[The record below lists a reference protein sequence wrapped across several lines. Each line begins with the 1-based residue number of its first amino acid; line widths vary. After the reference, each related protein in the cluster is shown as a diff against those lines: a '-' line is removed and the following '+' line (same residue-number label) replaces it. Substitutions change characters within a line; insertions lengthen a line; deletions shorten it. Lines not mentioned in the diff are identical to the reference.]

1 MNQHNKLPN
10 NGMKRKTLVT
20 CLLLAVTTVS
30 IVACNDGGTNTPSLK
45 FNSQTGLTGSVCD
58 SIPPWSATTSYANA
72 GTLVVRNG
80 KEYKNNWWT
89 QDNDPETNNGASGT
103 GQPWTLV
110 ADCGTAPPVSPTMT
124 PTPVPTVSPTMVPP
138 LPESS
143 GLPATI
149 AFKGTSTASGA
160 LYFHLN
166 LPVGTGN
173 VETVQ
178 LSNNFTDLIISN
190 YVSGAVLGN
199 MIRTTY
205 PKINFNRDYIYGTL
219 WGQLLQENINTGGYV
234 NNTDYINT
242 LTEQKSLLAAGQ
254 GGPYQINDYSKRL
267 ENNSGLGMINY
278 VAIQKGLGFTVA
290 AQDDNSQTNKP
301 GPLSLDHK
309 YFGPLA
315 AAYFHFNDINRLALN
330 NAETWGPQYK
340 YYANC
345 MNNIA
350 STKSSGDNAN
360 NMYDM
365 ILNAAYNAGTYSMII
380 GDYFRICAGM
390 YTTGVEAQ
398 QISSIGD
405 YSLND
410 TQYQSKIG
418 TKEAVGSTF
427 ILYPRQ
433 IRIYLDQIYH
443 KQNFTSQAFNGNVQ
457 IVLSASDIQ
466 NVFVNVMRDVA
477 YQHDNSYTYISTA
490 DATTA
495 FKSALTAVGATST
508 SSYNLASASEK
519 TKFFDLLDKAVAQI
533 STNLKFNFAQVT
545 QTTIGGGV
553 SPTPTPT
560 TQPSNKCPST
570 APLYP
575 DDLGGYAS
583 GTVVKASDGNYY
595 SCNAGVAT
603 WCNSPAQW
611 AYAPVG
617 GTASSSAWTRYTCQ

>member
-1 MNQHNKLPN
+1 MQRQKTSRN
-10 NGMKRKTLVT
+10 NPQRRKQLVT
-20 CLLLAVTTVS
+20 SLLLAATTVVV
-30 IVACNDGGTNTPSLK
+30 IACNDGGTNSPALK
-45 FNSQTGLTGSVCD
+45 FNAQTGLTGSVCD
-58 SIPPWSATTSYANA
+58 SIPQWAVTATYANA

-89 QDNDPETNNGASGT
+89 QGDDPEINNGGLGT
-103 GQPWTLV
+103 GKPWTLV
-110 ADCGTAPPVSPTMT
+110 TDCGVAPPVSPTMT
-124 PTPVPTVSPTMVPP
+124 PTPNPSISPTPQP
-138 LPESS
+138 TQTPESS

-149 AFKGTSTASGA
+149 AFKGTSTATGT

-166 LPVGTGN
+166 LPMGSGN
-173 VETVQ
+173 VETIN

-205 PKINFNRDYIYGTL
+205 PKINFNRDYIYGSL
-219 WGQLLQENINTGGYV
+219 WGQLLQENINTASYL
-234 NNTDYINT
+234 NNTDYINS

-267 ENNSGLGMINY
+267 ENSKGLGLINY

-315 AAYFHFNDINRLALN
+315 AAYFHFNDINRIALN

-340 YYANC
+340 YYTSC

-350 STKSSGDNAN
+350 ASKSAGDNTYN
-360 NMYDM
+360 IYDM
-365 ILNAAYNAGTYSMII
+365 ILNAAYNAGTYSTII
-380 GDYFRICAGM
+380 NDYFRICAGM
-390 YTTGVEAQ
+390 YGSGIESQ
-398 QISSIGD
+398 QITSIGN
-405 YSLND
+405 YSISD
-410 TQYQSKIG
+410 TQYQTAIG
-418 TKEAVGSTF
+418 TKEAAGSTF

-443 KQNFTSQAFNGNVQ
+443 KQTFPSAAFDGNAQ
-457 IVLSASDIQ
+457 IVLTTADIQ
-466 NVFVNVMRDVA
+466 NVFINVMRDVA
-477 YQHDNSYTYISTA
+477 YQHDNAYTYISTT
-490 DATTA
+490 DATNA
-495 FKSALTAVGATST
+495 FKSALTAVGANANT
-508 SSYNLASASEK
+508 SYNLAIAGDK

-533 STNLKFNFAQVT
+533 ATNLKFNFAAVT
-545 QTTIGGGV
+545 QTTIGGV
-553 SPTPTPT
+553 NPSPTSTPTPNT
-560 TQPSNKCPST
+560 CPSN
-570 APLYP
+570 AQIYP
-575 DDLGGYAS
+575 DGLGKYQS

-617 GTASSSAWTRYTCQ
+617 GTASSDAWTLFICQK